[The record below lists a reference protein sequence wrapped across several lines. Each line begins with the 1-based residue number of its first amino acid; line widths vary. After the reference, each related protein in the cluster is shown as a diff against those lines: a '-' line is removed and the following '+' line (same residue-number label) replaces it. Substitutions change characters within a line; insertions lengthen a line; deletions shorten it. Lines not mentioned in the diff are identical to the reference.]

1 MTENKQSCKIV
12 KPCLTVKTSKE
23 EQITLTQNN
32 KIVPD
37 ERELV
42 EIFNGYFSNIASN
55 IGNQHDLTLH
65 LNPVSNT
72 IKNWKPPMY
81 IENKKISSIWSSFPF
96 SFRKATL
103 TEIIFEIKI
112 TDEATQSNDI
122 LTKVMYYILLFLLLK
137 TIIILSKAGIQKISK
152 EWKAKLHVCKHCMY
166 KQTNKYFEPILSKY
180 KFGFKKGYSAH
191 QCLLA
196 MIEKSDFFYIK
207 MELAQ

>member
-65 LNPVSNT
+65 HNPVSNT
-72 IKNWKPPMY
+72 IKN
-81 IENKKISSIWSSFPF
+81 
-96 SFRKATL
+96 
-103 TEIIFEIKI
+103 
-112 TDEATQSNDI
+112 
-122 LTKVMYYILLFLLLK
+122 
-137 TIIILSKAGIQKISK
+137 
-152 EWKAKLHVCKHCMY
+152 
-166 KQTNKYFEPILSKY
+166 
-180 KFGFKKGYSAH
+180 
-191 QCLLA
+191 
-196 MIEKSDFFYIK
+196 
-207 MELAQ
+207 